1 MSKILIVQ
9 TSWYEEN
16 IYRMN
21 QISSETLIENNYS
34 FDVAIAPGAI
44 ELAALAKHRLLLND
58 RSTLGRYTGVI
69 FLGIVIRGGTSHYDL
84 VSNETF
90 RSIGDLAMN
99 FPQIAFINNVICV
112 ESRDQLEERIELNTL
127 NNTKALINLINEK
140 SGKI

>member
-1 MSKILIVQ
+1 MSKILIVH

-16 IYRMN
+16 INRMIH
-21 QISSETLIENNYS
+21 ISSETLKENDYL
-34 FDVAIAPGAI
+34 FDATVAPGAI
-44 ELAALAKHRLLLND
+44 ELAALAKHKLLMNE
-58 RSTLGRYTGVI
+58 GRYVGVI

-99 FPQIAFINNVICV
+99 FPKIAFINNVICV
-112 ESRDQLEERIELNTL
+112 ESLNQLEDRIEVNTL

-140 SGKI
+140 SS

>member
-1 MSKILIVQ
+1 MSKILIVH

-16 IYRMN
+16 INRMIH
-21 QISSETLIENNYS
+21 ISSETLKENDYL
-34 FDVAIAPGAI
+34 FDVAVAPGAI
-44 ELAALAKHRLLLND
+44 ELAALAKHKLLMNE
-58 RSTLGRYTGVI
+58 GRYVGVI

-99 FPQIAFINNVICV
+99 FPKIAFINNVICV
-112 ESRDQLEERIELNTL
+112 ENLNQLEDRIEVNTL

-140 SGKI
+140 SS

>member
-1 MSKILIVQ
+1 MSKILIVH

-16 IYRMN
+16 INRMIR
-21 QISSETLIENNYS
+21 ISSETLKENDYL
-34 FDVAIAPGAI
+34 FDATVAPGAI
-44 ELAALAKHRLLLND
+44 ELAALAKHKLLINE
-58 RSTLGRYTGVI
+58 GRYVGVI

-99 FPQIAFINNVICV
+99 FPKIAFINNVICV
-112 ESRDQLEERIELNTL
+112 ESLNQLEDRIEVNTL

-140 SGKI
+140 SS

>member
-1 MSKILIVQ
+1 MSKILIVH

-16 IYRMN
+16 INRMIH
-21 QISSETLIENNYS
+21 ISSETLKENDYL
-34 FDVAIAPGAI
+34 FDATVAPGAI
-44 ELAALAKHRLLLND
+44 ELAALAKHKLLMNE
-58 RSTLGRYTGVI
+58 GRYVGVI

-99 FPQIAFINNVICV
+99 FPKIAFINNVICV
-112 ESRDQLEERIELNTL
+112 ENLNQLEERIEVNTL

-140 SGKI
+140 SS

>member
-1 MSKILIVQ
+1 MSKILIVH

-16 IYRMN
+16 INRMIH
-21 QISSETLIENNYS
+21 ISSETLKENDYL
-34 FDVAIAPGAI
+34 FDATVAPGAI
-44 ELAALAKHRLLLND
+44 ELAALAKHKLLINE
-58 RSTLGRYTGVI
+58 GRYVGVI

-99 FPQIAFINNVICV
+99 FPKIAFINNVICV
-112 ESRDQLEERIELNTL
+112 ESLNQLEDRIEVNTL

-140 SGKI
+140 SS

>member
-1 MSKILIVQ
+1 MSKILIVH

-16 IYRMN
+16 INRMIH
-21 QISSETLIENNYS
+21 ISSETLKENDYL
-34 FDVAIAPGAI
+34 FDATVAPGAI
-44 ELAALAKHRLLLND
+44 ELAALAKHKLLINKE
-58 RSTLGRYTGVI
+58 GYVGVI

-99 FPQIAFINNVICV
+99 FPKIAFINNVICV
-112 ESRDQLEERIELNTL
+112 ESLNQLEERIEVNTL

-140 SGKI
+140 SS

>member
-1 MSKILIVQ
+1 MSKILIVH

-16 IYRMN
+16 INRMIH
-21 QISSETLIENNYS
+21 ISSETLKENDYL
-34 FDVAIAPGAI
+34 FDATVAPGAI
-44 ELAALAKHRLLLND
+44 ELAALAKHKLLMNE
-58 RSTLGRYTGVI
+58 GRYVGVI

-99 FPQIAFINNVICV
+99 FPKIAFINNVICV
-112 ESRDQLEERIELNTL
+112 ESLNQLEERIEVNTL

-140 SGKI
+140 SS

>member
-1 MSKILIVQ
+1 MSKILIVH

-16 IYRMN
+16 INRMIR
-21 QISSETLIENNYS
+21 ISSETLKENDYL
-34 FDVAIAPGAI
+34 FDATVAPGAI
-44 ELAALAKHRLLLND
+44 ELAALAKHKLLMNE
-58 RSTLGRYTGVI
+58 GRYVGVI

-99 FPQIAFINNVICV
+99 FPKIAFINNVICV
-112 ESRDQLEERIELNTL
+112 ESLNQLEDRIEVNTL

-140 SGKI
+140 SS

>member
-1 MSKILIVQ
+1 MSKILIVH

-16 IYRMN
+16 INRMIH
-21 QISSETLIENNYS
+21 ISSETLKENDYL
-34 FDVAIAPGAI
+34 FDATVAPGAI
-44 ELAALAKHRLLLND
+44 ELAALAKHKLLMNE
-58 RSTLGRYTGVI
+58 GRYVGVI

-99 FPQIAFINNVICV
+99 FPKIAFINNVICV
-112 ESRDQLEERIELNTL
+112 ENLNQLEDRIEVNTL

-140 SGKI
+140 SS